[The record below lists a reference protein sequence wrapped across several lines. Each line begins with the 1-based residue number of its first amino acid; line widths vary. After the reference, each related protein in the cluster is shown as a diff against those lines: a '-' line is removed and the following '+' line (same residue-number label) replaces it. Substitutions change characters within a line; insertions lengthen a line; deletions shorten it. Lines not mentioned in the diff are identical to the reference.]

1 MGFSCENIFFSP
13 SLPQENFRSQ
23 TDLPRR
29 AIDGAAFGECFTA
42 RQIFPRGWARLAP
55 PRAPFY
61 PRGML
66 TFVDVEEARERIRE
80 QIYISPFP
88 RSETISAMTGNSVFF
103 KLENLQLTGSFK
115 ERGALN
121 RLLTLTP
128 EEARRGVIAASAGNH
143 GMAVAYHSRRLNI
156 AATVVM
162 PVTAPLIKVTRVRQ
176 YGAQSV
182 LSGNDYDG
190 ALAEALRL
198 SNERKLTF
206 ISAFNDPWIVAGQG
220 SIGIE
225 LYEQN
230 PDLDAVIVPVGGG
243 GLIAGIA
250 LALKTLLPKVRIIG
264 VQAEAVPSMKRA
276 LESGAPLQLPA
287 AMTIADGIA
296 VRAVG
301 ATPLEL
307 VQRYVDEIVT
317 VNEREIANAVLL
329 LLEIE
334 KTVAEGAAAVPLAA
348 LINKKLSLTNKNI
361 GLIVSGGNI
370 DMNLIS
376 RIIETGLI
384 QDGRLG
390 RFSVV
395 ISDRPG
401 SLARLAQRVAELG
414 ANILQITHSR
424 GFGEMAIGE
433 TEVELIL
440 ETAGK
445 EHIQRIYET
454 LLADQFKIKNDP

>member
-1 MGFSCENIFFSP
+1 MIS
-13 SLPQENFRSQ
+13 
-23 TDLPRR
+23 
-29 AIDGAAFGECFTA
+29 
-42 RQIFPRGWARLAP
+42 
-55 PRAPFY
+55 
-61 PRGML
+61 
-66 TFVDVEEARERIRE
+66 FVDIEEARERIKD
-80 QIYISPFP
+80 QIYLSPFP
-88 RSETISAMTGNSVFF
+88 HSETISRMTGNKVFF

-128 EEARRGVIAASAGNH
+128 EEAQRGVIAASAGNH

-156 AATVVM
+156 ASTIVM
-162 PVTAPLIKVTRVRQ
+162 PVSAPLIKVTRVRQ
-176 YGAQSV
+176 YGATSV
-182 LSGNDYDG
+182 LSGHDYDS

-198 SNERKLTF
+198 SEERKLTF
-206 ISAFNDPWIVAGQG
+206 VSAFNDPWIVAGQG
-220 SIGIE
+220 TIGLE

-230 PDLDAVIVPVGGG
+230 PDLDAVVVPVGGG
-243 GLIAGIA
+243 GLIAGVA
-250 LALKTLLPKVRIIG
+250 LALKTLMPKIRIIG
-264 VQAEAVPSMKRA
+264 VQAEAVPSMKAA
-276 LESGAPLQLPA
+276 LANGAPAQIPPA
-287 AMTIADGIA
+287 TTIADGIA

-301 ATPLEL
+301 ATPFEL
-307 VQRYVDEIVT
+307 VKSYVDEIVT
-317 VNEREIANAVLL
+317 VSEREIANAVLL

-348 LINKKLSLTNKNI
+348 LINKKLSLASKNI

-390 RFSVV
+390 RFSIV

-401 SLARLAQRVAELG
+401 SLARLAQRVADLG
-414 ANILQITHSR
+414 ANILQISHSR

-440 ETAGK
+440 ETAGAD
-445 EHIQRIYET
+445 HIERIYAA
-454 LLADQFKIKNDP
+454 LSADKFKIKNER

>member
-1 MGFSCENIFFSP
+1 MIS
-13 SLPQENFRSQ
+13 
-23 TDLPRR
+23 
-29 AIDGAAFGECFTA
+29 
-42 RQIFPRGWARLAP
+42 
-55 PRAPFY
+55 
-61 PRGML
+61 
-66 TFVDVEEARERIRE
+66 FVDIEEARERIRE
-80 QIYISPFP
+80 QIYFSPFP
-88 RSETISAMTGNSVFF
+88 SSETISQMTGNRIFF
-103 KLENLQLTGSFK
+103 KLENLQITGSFK

-121 RLLTLTP
+121 RLLTLP
-128 EEARRGVIAASAGNH
+128 AEEARRGVIAASAGNH

-156 AATVVM
+156 DATIVM
-162 PVTAPLIKVTRVRQ
+162 PVSAPLIKVTRVRQ
-176 YGAQSV
+176 YGATGV

-198 SNERKLTF
+198 SEERKLTF
-206 ISAFNDPWIVAGQG
+206 VSAFDDPWIVAGQG
-220 SIGIE
+220 TIGLE

-230 PDLDAVIVPVGGG
+230 PDLDAVVVPVGGG

-250 LALKTLLPKVRIIG
+250 LALKTLIPKIRIIG
-264 VQAEAVPSMKRA
+264 VQAEAVPSMKAA
-276 LESGAPLQLPA
+276 LANGAPAQIPPA
-287 AMTIADGIA
+287 TTIADGIA

-301 ATPLEL
+301 ATPFEL
-307 VQRYVDEIVT
+307 VRSYVDEIVT
-317 VNEREIANAVLL
+317 VSEREIANALLL

-348 LINKKLSLTNKNI
+348 LIHKKISPEKKNI

-390 RFSVV
+390 RFSIV

-401 SLARLAQRVAELG
+401 SLARLAQRVADLG
-414 ANILQITHSR
+414 ANILQISHSR

-440 ETAGK
+440 ETAGAD
-445 EHIQRIYET
+445 HIERIYAA
-454 LLADQFKIKNDP
+454 LSADKLKIKNAR

>member
-1 MGFSCENIFFSP
+1 MI
-13 SLPQENFRSQ
+13 
-23 TDLPRR
+23 
-29 AIDGAAFGECFTA
+29 
-42 RQIFPRGWARLAP
+42 
-55 PRAPFY
+55 
-61 PRGML
+61 
-66 TFVDVEEARERIRE
+66 TFVDIEEARERIKD
-80 QIYISPFP
+80 QIYLSPFP
-88 RSETISAMTGNSVFF
+88 HSETISRMTGNKVFF

-128 EEARRGVIAASAGNH
+128 QEAQRGVIAASAGNH

-156 AATVVM
+156 ASTIVM
-162 PVTAPLIKVTRVRQ
+162 PVSAPLIKVTRVRQ
-176 YGAQSV
+176 YGATSV
-182 LSGNDYDG
+182 LSGHDYDS

-198 SNERKLTF
+198 SAERKLTF
-206 ISAFNDPWIVAGQG
+206 VSAFNDPWIVAGQG
-220 SIGIE
+220 TIGLE

-230 PDLDAVIVPVGGG
+230 PDLDAVVVPVGGG
-243 GLIAGIA
+243 GLIAGMA
-250 LALKTLLPKVRIIG
+250 LALKTLIPRIRIIG
-264 VQAEAVPSMKRA
+264 VQAEAVPSMKAA
-276 LESGAPLQLPA
+276 LANGAPAQMPPA
-287 AMTIADGIA
+287 TTIADGIA
-296 VRAVG
+296 VRVVG
-301 ATPLEL
+301 ATPFEL
-307 VQRYVDEIVT
+307 VKSYVDEIVT
-317 VNEREIANAVLL
+317 VSEREIANAVLL

-348 LINKKLSLTNKNI
+348 VINKKISLAKKNI

-390 RFSVV
+390 RFSIV

-401 SLARLAQRVAELG
+401 SLARLAQRVADLG
-414 ANILQITHSR
+414 ANILQISHSR

-440 ETAGK
+440 ETAGAD
-445 EHIQRIYET
+445 HIERIYAA
-454 LLADQFKIKNDP
+454 LSADQFKIRNER

>member
-1 MGFSCENIFFSP
+1 MI
-13 SLPQENFRSQ
+13 
-23 TDLPRR
+23 
-29 AIDGAAFGECFTA
+29 
-42 RQIFPRGWARLAP
+42 
-55 PRAPFY
+55 
-61 PRGML
+61 
-66 TFVDVEEARERIRE
+66 TFVDIEEARERIKD
-80 QIYISPFP
+80 QIYLSPFP
-88 RSETISAMTGNSVFF
+88 HSETISRMTGNKVFF

-128 EEARRGVIAASAGNH
+128 EEAQRGVIAASAGNH

-156 AATVVM
+156 ASTIVM
-162 PVTAPLIKVTRVRQ
+162 PVSAPLIKVTRVRQ
-176 YGAQSV
+176 YGATSV
-182 LSGNDYDG
+182 LSGHDYDS

-198 SNERKLTF
+198 SEERKLTF
-206 ISAFNDPWIVAGQG
+206 VSAFNDPWIVAGQG
-220 SIGIE
+220 TIGLE

-230 PDLDAVIVPVGGG
+230 PDLDAVVVPVGGG
-243 GLIAGIA
+243 GLIAGMA
-250 LALKTLLPKVRIIG
+250 LALKTLIPRIRIIG
-264 VQAEAVPSMKRA
+264 VQAEAVPSMKAA
-276 LESGAPLQLPA
+276 LANGAPAQMPPA
-287 AMTIADGIA
+287 TTIADGIA
-296 VRAVG
+296 VRRVG
-301 ATPLEL
+301 ATPFEL
-307 VQRYVDEIVT
+307 VKSYVDEIVT
-317 VNEREIANAVLL
+317 VSEREIANAVLL

-348 LINKKLSLTNKNI
+348 LINKKISLAKKNI

-390 RFSVV
+390 RFSIV

-401 SLARLAQRVAELG
+401 SLARLAQRVADLG
-414 ANILQITHSR
+414 ANILQISHSR

-440 ETAGK
+440 ETAGAD
-445 EHIQRIYET
+445 HIERIHAA
-454 LLADQFKIKNDP
+454 LSADKFKIKNER

>member
-1 MGFSCENIFFSP
+1 
-13 SLPQENFRSQ
+13 
-23 TDLPRR
+23 
-29 AIDGAAFGECFTA
+29 
-42 RQIFPRGWARLAP
+42 
-55 PRAPFY
+55 
-61 PRGML
+61 ML
-66 TFVDVEEARERIRE
+66 SFVDIEEARERIKD
-80 QIYISPFP
+80 QIYLSPFP
-88 RSETISAMTGNSVFF
+88 HSETISRMTGNKVFF

-128 EEARRGVIAASAGNH
+128 EEAQRGVIAASAGNH

-156 AATVVM
+156 ASTIVM
-162 PVTAPLIKVTRVRQ
+162 PVSAPLIKVTRVRQ
-176 YGAQSV
+176 YGATSV
-182 LSGNDYDG
+182 LSGHDYDG

-198 SNERKLTF
+198 SEERKLTF
-206 ISAFNDPWIVAGQG
+206 VSAFNDPWIVAGQG
-220 SIGIE
+220 TIGLE

-230 PDLDAVIVPVGGG
+230 PDLDAVVVPVGGG
-243 GLIAGIA
+243 GLIAGVA
-250 LALKTLLPKVRIIG
+250 LALKTLMPKIRIIG
-264 VQAEAVPSMKRA
+264 VQAEAVPSMKAA
-276 LESGAPLQLPA
+276 LANGAPAQMPPA
-287 AMTIADGIA
+287 TTIADGIA

-301 ATPLEL
+301 ATPFEL
-307 VQRYVDEIVT
+307 VKSYVDEIVT
-317 VNEREIANAVLL
+317 VSEREIANAVLL

-348 LINKKLSLTNKNI
+348 LINKKLSLANKNI

-390 RFSVV
+390 RFSIV

-401 SLARLAQRVAELG
+401 SLARLAQRVADLG
-414 ANILQITHSR
+414 ANILQISHSR

-440 ETAGK
+440 ETAGAD
-445 EHIQRIYET
+445 HIERIYAA
-454 LLADQFKIKNDP
+454 LSADKFKIKNER